1 MAIKYKLRAFWR
13 DAFNTLRFGN
23 EAPRYAERIW
33 VKPSQCH
40 RYIEAADLAAHF
52 GSRVRQM
59 SGRVVSEWPS
69 TLEQSFDK
77 HPKLTYCWSHW
88 RDGKNWEES
97 GAIGFMLGR
106 IAVSP
111 TGVTDK
117 CRTPEDVA
125 KRFQVLDAIWGDV
138 SNRGS
143 LPSRKDLEPTNFRE
157 VGGVLMHLGP
167 GGEPIFSGAGCHRFA
182 MALMMDRPFPAQLG
196 VVHVSA
202 LANLRDYRAVD

>member
-1 MAIKYKLRAFWR
+1 
-13 DAFNTLRFGN
+13 
-23 EAPRYAERIW
+23 
-33 VKPSQCH
+33 
-40 RYIEAADLAAHF
+40 
-52 GSRVRQM
+52 
-59 SGRVVSEWPS
+59 
-69 TLEQSFDK
+69 
-77 HPKLTYCWSHW
+77 
-88 RDGKNWEES
+88 
-97 GAIGFMLGR
+97 MLGR